1 MSRNSARSRTCFD
14 GLTAKAPFPGPAFGL
29 LLLRGSGIRG
39 ETGLVATKPA
49 AKRGSGR
56 TCLFLSSCAL
66 QQFSSSSSS
75 AASLSAAF
83 AAGHRTALESSWT
96 ALRDTQPAP
105 AASLPALCLS
115 LPPPLQKLSQEAL
128 GADREGAGQGP
139 HALPGG
145 LCCVVTSTK
154 HPPAVL
160 SICCLSGM
168 AAELEEQE
176 SKIPRGQDQDTLRRE
191 GKKEKKTSEG
201 AITHHLA
208 PAHRCPAV
216 LQRTATL
223 ERLPTVF
230 QLTIIVLTTTAK
242 PSPKTPYQKHPEETP
257 LSLGILAERLH
268 GKGRDKGMG
277 WDAAEL

>member
-14 GLTAKAPFPGPAFGL
+14 GLTVKAPFPGPAFGL
-29 LLLRGSGIRG
+29 LLLRGSGICG

-56 TCLFLSSCAL
+56 TCLFLPSCAL

-96 ALRDTQPAP
+96 APRDTRPAP
-105 AASLPALCLS
+105 TASLPALCLS

-128 GADREGAGQGP
+128 GTDREGAGQGP

-160 SICCLSGM
+160 SICCPSGM
-168 AAELEEQE
+168 VRELEEQD
-176 SKIPRGQDQDTLRRE
+176 SKIPRGQDQDTLRGE
-191 GKKEKKTSEG
+191 GKKETKTSD

-208 PAHRCPAV
+208 PPHRCPAI

-230 QLTIIVLTTTAK
+230 QLTIILLTTAAK
-242 PSPKTPYQKHPEETP
+242 PSPKTPYQNHPEETP
-257 LSLGILAERLH
+257 LSLGILGERLH
-268 GKGRDKGMG
+268 RKGRDKGMG

>member
-1 MSRNSARSRTCFD
+1 M
-14 GLTAKAPFPGPAFGL
+14 
-29 LLLRGSGIRG
+29 LLLRRSGICG

-56 TCLFLSSCAL
+56 TCLFLPSCAL

-75 AASLSAAF
+75 AAGLSAAF

-115 LPPPLQKLSQEAL
+115 LPPPLQKLPQEAL
-128 GADREGAGQGP
+128 GTDREGAGQGAHP
-139 HALPGG
+139 LPGG
-145 LCCVVTSTK
+145 VCCAVISTK

-160 SICCLSGM
+160 SVCCPSGM
-168 AAELEEQE
+168 AGELEEQD
-176 SKIPRGQDQDTLRRE
+176 SKVPRAQDQDTLRGE
-191 GKKEKKTSEG
+191 GKKEKKTND

-208 PAHRCPAV
+208 PAHRCPAI
-216 LQRTATL
+216 LQRTAAL

-230 QLTIIVLTTTAK
+230 QLTILVLTTTAK
-242 PSPKTPYQKHPEETP
+242 PSPKTP
-257 LSLGILAERLH
+257 
-268 GKGRDKGMG
+268 
-277 WDAAEL
+277 